1 MGKLEDYRWTS
12 VDKWAAEDGKNGSGG
27 TCVMDDGRMD
37 GGWRKEK
44 EGVDLAVECLNGGRW
59 AGGRWMGW
67 WMDGRFRW
75 EAGWM
80 NNLSWHLPFPH
91 ISQV

>member
-1 MGKLEDYRWTS
+1 MERM
-12 VDKWAAEDGKNGSGG
+12 AAEVPVWWMMGEW
-27 TCVMDDGRMD
+27 ME
-37 GGWRKEK
+37 GWRKEK
-44 EGVDLAVECLNGGRW
+44 EGVGLVVESSDGGRW

-67 WMDGRFRW
+67 WMDGRLRW

-80 NNLSWHLPFPH
+80 NNLSWHLHFPH